1 MSFQLQ
7 AKIIEQPVFSTS
19 VILMSSDYYIFC
31 LNEPRQKVQNNE
43 GSKVWGLFPTLIDY
57 FGKKA
62 KSS

>member
-7 AKIIEQPVFSTS
+7 EKIIEQPVFSTS

-31 LNEPRQKVQNNE
+31 LNEPRQNNE